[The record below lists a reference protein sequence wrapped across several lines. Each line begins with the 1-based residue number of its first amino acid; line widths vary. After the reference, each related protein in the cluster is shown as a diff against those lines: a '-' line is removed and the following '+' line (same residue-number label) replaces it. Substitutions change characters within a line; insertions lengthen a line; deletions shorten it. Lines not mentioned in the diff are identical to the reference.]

1 MAVGKTVNARQTV
14 VMRRVSV
21 SEARNDLYALVEEV
35 RRGESLVVTQSG
47 EPVARVE
54 PYLDVATKLD
64 EAAEGLVRRQVADPP
79 RTALNVERFLAEPAP
94 RLGEGFSASGTVAK
108 ERDQSR

>member
-1 MAVGKTVNARQTV
+1 MAAGKTVNAQQTV

-35 RRGESLVVTQSG
+35 RRGESLIVTHNG
-47 EPVARVE
+47 EPVARIK
-54 PYLDVATKLD
+54 PYLASAMRLD
-64 EAAEGLVRRQVADPP
+64 EAAERLVGRQVADPP

-94 RLGEGFSASGTVAK
+94 RLCEGFSASGTVAK